1 MAIAHQGIVLRQI
14 DRLYREGTLA
24 GLGDG
29 QLLERYLS
37 RRDEVAF
44 EALVDLHGPMVL
56 GLCRRI
62 LRDPS
67 DVEDAFQATFLIL
80 VRKAS
85 AIRDPSHLSNWLYGV
100 AYRVANRAKTNAI
113 RHRFRVTALPNLDVA
128 AAPETT
134 ELLEIGPVL
143 DQELNRLPQ
152 KYRAVLVLCYLKART
167 HDQAAEELCCPVGT
181 VRSRLARGRDLL
193 KRRLAQRGHAPTAA
207 ILTGT
212 SMPARYLTEAVPPS
226 LLASTVRAATG
237 LSSLKTGTIA
247 VSALTLTQGVMTTMK
262 LAQLKWIALTV
273 LATGLSAGGVVAVSY
288 AQTQVSQGATNSD
301 LVAAQ
306 IDASPASGQE
316 FKKELPRIEAAKEVT
331 EERLKTLESE
341 LNQLRAQRALDRAD
355 VNELMKRLDG
365 KPDQPASRP
374 EVPATSVASPGP
386 TASAPLPLELASS
399 RLDLHPRSSLD
410 TTNRSIREL
419 EVELKLALIQY
430 DGTAKLL
437 MRKMISAQELELAR
451 GKVLLVRARLE
462 GLADEAADELAL
474 LQLERK
480 RKVAELDRANAQR
493 NVANSIVARNSRL
506 NERKS
511 GMIDEHT
518 VNKAEAELQIT
529 SADVEIK
536 KVEIAEVDLRVH
548 RLSMR
553 RVRIDVVVKQAE
565 RAMVTVDSQPI
576 TEQKG
581 LGPVD
586 ETQPR

>member
-1 MAIAHQGIVLRQI
+1 MANAHQGIVLRQI

-62 LRDPS
+62 LRDPR

-100 AYRVANRAKTNAI
+100 AYRVANRARTNTL
-113 RHRFRVTALPNLDVA
+113 RHRFRETSLPNLDVA

-212 SMPARYLTEAVPPS
+212 SMPARSLTEAVPPS
-226 LLASTVRAATG
+226 LLSATVRAATDLG
-237 LSSLKTGTIA
+237 SLKTGTIA
-247 VSALTLTQGVMTTMK
+247 VSALALTQGVLTTMK

-273 LATGLSAGGVVAVSY
+273 LATVLSAGGVVAVSY
-288 AQTQVSQGATNSD
+288 AQTQVSQGATNSEPA
-301 LVAAQ
+301 AAQ

-316 FKKELPRIEAAKEVT
+316 FKKELLRIEPAKEVT
-331 EERLKTLESE
+331 EERIKTLQSE
-341 LNQLRAQRALDRAD
+341 LDQLRAQRALDRAD
-355 VNELMKRLDG
+355 VNDLMKRLDG

-374 EVPATSVASPGP
+374 EVPATSAASPGP
-386 TASAPLPLELASS
+386 SVSAPLSLELASS
-399 RLDLHPRSSLD
+399 RSDLHSRSSLD
-410 TTNRSIREL
+410 TTNRSTREL
-419 EVELKLALIQY
+419 EVELMLALDHYKRIERLFK
-430 DGTAKLL
+430 AAS
-437 MRKMISAQELELAR
+437 ISTQEWAEAR
-451 GKVLLVRARLE
+451 GKVLLMAARLE
-462 GLADEAADELAL
+462 GLDDDVADELAL

-480 RKVAELDRANAQR
+480 EGSRAGSSQR
-493 NVANSIVARNSRL
+493 ATGCRT
-506 NERKS
+506 
-511 GMIDEHT
+511 EH
-518 VNKAEAELQIT
+518 
-529 SADVEIK
+529 
-536 KVEIAEVDLRVH
+536 
-548 RLSMR
+548 R
-553 RVRIDVVVKQAE
+553 RSE
-565 RAMVTVDSQPI
+565 
-576 TEQKG
+576 
-581 LGPVD
+581 
-586 ETQPR
+586 